1 MALAAAYAARGV
13 AGFGS
18 GVIATPLL
26 TLVLPLSTTAPLI
39 TVIGFFV
46 SLRQAVRDW
55 PLIQWRSVAVF
66 IPGSLVGV
74 ALGLYLFETL
84 DQRLLARLLGA
95 YIIAYA
101 LYSLFGE
108 RIPRRTLTGAP
119 SRSALRHSPLG
130 RPGGLAPP
138 AWFVHPVAA
147 LGAMVA
153 TIFGGL
159 AGPIYVTYFDSL
171 KLAKSVFRVTVST
184 TLLVLSVIRSLGYL
198 AAGVFQADDVVLL
211 AASIVP
217 VVAGTWV
224 GDRLHDRL
232 DPRAFRRA
240 VGVLLIG
247 SGAALMFIH

>member
-1 MALAAAYAARGV
+1 VTWPLSPLETAWCASALAAAYAARGV

-26 TLVLPLSTTAPLI
+26 TYVLPLSTTAPLI

-55 PLIQWRSVAVF
+55 PLIRWRSVAVF

-74 ALGLYLFETL
+74 AVGLYVFETV

-95 YIIAYA
+95 YILAYA
-101 LYSLFGE
+101 FYSLFGE
-108 RIPRRTLTGAP
+108 RVFRRTLT
-119 SRSALRHSPLG
+119 
-130 RPGGLAPP
+130 PP
-138 AWFVHPVAA
+138 AWLVHPVAV
-147 LGAMVA
+147 LGALVA

-171 KLAKSVFRVTVST
+171 KLSKSVFRVTVST
-184 TLLVLSVIRSLGYL
+184 TLLVLSVIRSIGYV
-198 AAGVFQADDVVLL
+198 AAGVFRLEDVVLL
-211 AASIVP
+211 LAAILP
-217 VVAGTWV
+217 VVVGTWA

-232 DPRAFRRA
+232 DPMAFRRA
-240 VGVLLIG
+240 IGVLLIG
-247 SGAALMFIH
+247 SGLGLLFVH